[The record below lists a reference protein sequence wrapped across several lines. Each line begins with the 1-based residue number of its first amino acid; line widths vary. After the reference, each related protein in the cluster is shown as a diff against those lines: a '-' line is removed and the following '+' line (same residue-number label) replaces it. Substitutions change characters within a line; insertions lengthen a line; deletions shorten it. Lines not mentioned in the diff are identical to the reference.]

1 MLLALGK
8 ANGQLDLENKTG
20 EDEIG
25 GRVFPV
31 ALLVGILVLEL
42 GFLGDYAFLCR
53 WLYFSLILA
62 LPLVSSVP

>member
-8 ANGQLDLENKTG
+8 ANGQLDVENKNG

-31 ALLVGILVLEL
+31 ALLVGISGFGVGIL
-42 GFLGDYAFLCR
+42 GGLCI
-53 WLYFSLILA
+53 F
-62 LPLVSSVP
+62 V